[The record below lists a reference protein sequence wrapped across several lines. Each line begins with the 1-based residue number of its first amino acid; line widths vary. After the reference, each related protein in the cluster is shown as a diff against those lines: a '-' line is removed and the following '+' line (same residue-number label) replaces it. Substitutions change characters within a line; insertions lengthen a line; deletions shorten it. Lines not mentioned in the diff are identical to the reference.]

1 MNKKKPLVRVAK
13 AQYTPSDIPDYS
25 GNPLVEALPPQ
36 LAPHLLKQR
45 LTVMPTSYFIE
56 GMPRK
61 DREDHLE
68 KIFRARL
75 ISTQHLDLYLDIYNL
90 VRHGYLHRNPLRSEV
105 MAWSYDIADPNLN
118 NADVI
123 QPMIE
128 STLVPSVAD
137 AMFLT
142 GFSGNGKST
151 MTRHILFNML
161 PTVTEHTLLNF
172 DEPQVVYLHVDMP
185 HDASRSALILRLLTE
200 LDRVLAATTFG
211 DPGYRKVV
219 TKKNGDL
226 AKIDFMLNV
235 LITALNRH
243 HVGVL
248 VIDEFQNMLVASKRF
263 RTETLQMFDELAN
276 QLFIPTLKIGTPD
289 SLSLFDNNSRHKR
302 RVGRPFELSRLNE
315 QQVWNDMLNML
326 YGFQPLKHVIERNE
340 KIDAL
345 LLTLTAA
352 VPAYTLGLWK
362 ATLLNAIR
370 LGKERITESL
380 IKQTFK
386 QHFPLLR
393 SATRNINLG
402 KKGGYADLLT
412 VQQYLDMNKNST
424 ALKHLENFIESNNVK
439 GAAATDVIND
449 ITDAVDTHNFTAT
462 QTKKLESLK
471 SKLAKKAQEK
481 LGPQTL
487 EHKP

>member
-1 MNKKKPLVRVAK
+1 
-13 AQYTPSDIPDYS
+13 
-25 GNPLVEALPPQ
+25 
-36 LAPHLLKQR
+36 
-45 LTVMPTSYFIE
+45 
-56 GMPRK
+56 
-61 DREDHLE
+61 
-68 KIFRARL
+68 
-75 ISTQHLDLYLDIYNL
+75 
-90 VRHGYLHRNPLRSEV
+90 
-105 MAWSYDIADPNLN
+105 
-118 NADVI
+118 
-123 QPMIE
+123 
-128 STLVPSVAD
+128 
-137 AMFLT
+137 
-142 GFSGNGKST
+142 
-151 MTRHILFNML
+151 
-161 PTVTEHTLLNF
+161 
-172 DEPQVVYLHVDMP
+172 
-185 HDASRSALILRLLTE
+185 
-200 LDRVLAATTFG
+200 
-211 DPGYRKVV
+211 
-219 TKKNGDL
+219 
-226 AKIDFMLNV
+226 
-235 LITALNRH
+235 
-243 HVGVL
+243 
-248 VIDEFQNMLVASKRF
+248 
-263 RTETLQMFDELAN
+263 
-276 QLFIPTLKIGTPD
+276 
-289 SLSLFDNNSRHKR
+289 
-302 RVGRPFELSRLNE
+302 FELSRLNE

-412 VQQYLDMNKNST
+412 VQQYLDVNKNST

-471 SKLAKKAQEK
+471 AKLAKKAQEK

-487 EHKP
+487 E